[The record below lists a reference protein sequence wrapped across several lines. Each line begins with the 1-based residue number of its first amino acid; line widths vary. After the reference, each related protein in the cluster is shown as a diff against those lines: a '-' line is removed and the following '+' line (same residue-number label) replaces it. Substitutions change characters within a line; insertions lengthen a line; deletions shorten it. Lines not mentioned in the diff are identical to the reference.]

1 MKKTL
6 STRAVRSQNAQTAMR
21 LVLGMVMV
29 LLLSACA
36 SASTPTAIPTISL
49 DANSTTNT
57 QSGEPGSISASAIV
71 VPVKEAELSLPV
83 VGKVTA
89 VEVELG
95 DRVTEGQTLVTL
107 DTTVLEA
114 RVREAEANLLAAEV
128 QLKYN
133 RRLGLDEV
141 HIESSEADVARGQAL
156 LESAKAV
163 LASQSMLTAP
173 FNGTIVSLDVAIG
186 ETVVPG
192 QIVIVLG
199 DLTRYQIET
208 TDLSE
213 RDVTQVQAGQPAI
226 IFVEALNEE
235 FGGEV
240 IDIDRIGSTLGGE
253 VVYTV
258 TVEFDNQPKGL
269 LWGMSADVRF
279 ETDD

>member
-1 MKKTL
+1 MKKIL
-6 STRAVRSQNAQTAMR
+6 LTRAEHSKSAR
-21 LVLGMVMV
+21 LAKGLVFGTVIA
-29 LLLSACA
+29 LLVSACA
-36 SASTPTAIPTISL
+36 SASTTTAIPTISL
-49 DANSTTNT
+49 DANGAAST

-71 VPVKEAELSLPV
+71 VPVKQAELSLPAA
-83 VGKVTA
+83 GKVTA
-89 VEVELG
+89 VEVEVG
-95 DRVTEGQTLVTL
+95 DRVTAGQTLVTL

-114 RVREAEANLLAAEV
+114 RVREAEANLLYAEV

-141 HIESSEADVARGQAL
+141 HIESSEADVARAQAL
-156 LESAKAV
+156 LGSAKAI

-173 FNGTIVSLDVAIG
+173 FNGTIVSLDVALG

-199 DLTRYQIET
+199 DLSRYQIET

-213 RDVTQVQAGQPAI
+213 RVVNRVQAGQPAS
-226 IFVEALNEE
+226 IFIEALNEE
-235 FGGEV
+235 FAGEV
-240 IDIDRIGSTLGGE
+240 IDIDRIGSTLGGD

-258 TVEFDNQPKGL
+258 TVEFDRQPKGL

>member
-1 MKKTL
+1 
-6 STRAVRSQNAQTAMR
+6 
-21 LVLGMVMV
+21 
-29 LLLSACA
+29 
-36 SASTPTAIPTISL
+36 
-49 DANSTTNT
+49 
-57 QSGEPGSISASAIV
+57 

-89 VEVELG
+89 VEVEVG

-156 LESAKAV
+156 LESAKAI

-226 IFVEALNEE
+226 IFIEALNEE

-240 IDIDRIGSTLGGE
+240 IDIDRIGSTLGGD